1 MPWQEQTV
9 MSERMEFVTLLA
21 QGGIS
26 MAEACRR
33 FRISR
38 PTGYIWWDRYQR
50 EGFAGLVDRSRRPQH
65 VPHQTPAA
73 LEQAVLA
80 LRDQH
85 PTWGGR
91 KLRTVLQQQGWSP
104 VPSASTITEI
114 LRRHARLDPDHA
126 LSRGPWRRFVHA
138 APNDLWQLDFKG
150 HFALATGRCHP
161 LTVLDD
167 CSRYVLGL
175 VACANEQDQTVR
187 AHLTTLFRHYGLP
200 WRILT
205 DNSGPWGSTQAT
217 QPLTRLSVWL
227 LRLDIAV
234 WHGRHY
240 HPQTQGKVERL
251 HRTLDADLL
260 HHQRYPTL
268 QAAQAAFSDW
278 RQTYNHLRPHDAL
291 DLAVPA
297 ARYQS
302 SPRAF
307 PEVLPPLEYA
317 DGDIV
322 RVVRQIGG
330 DQLSAQALPY
340 LPGTGWA
347 ADRAAAHPDRWDPH
361 RPLRPP
367 LPRGVESAYRP
378 VHTALRQAFGGVKD
392 VSEHL

>member
-1 MPWQEQTV
+1 
-9 MSERMEFVTLLA
+9 MSERTEFVTLLA

-38 PTGYIWWDRYQR
+38 PTGYTWWARYQR
-50 EGFAGLVDRSRRPQH
+50 EGLAGLADRSRRPQH
-65 VPHQTPAA
+65 SPHQTPAA
-73 LEQAVLA
+73 MEQAVLA
-80 LRDQH
+80 LRDTH
-85 PTWGGR
+85 PSWGGR
-91 KLRTVLQQQGWSP
+91 KLRAVLQRHGWSA

-114 LRRHARLDPDHA
+114 LRRHERLDPERTY
-126 LSRGPWRRFVHA
+126 SRGPWQRFVHA

-150 HFALATGRCHP
+150 HFPLAAGRCHP

-175 VACANEQDQTVR
+175 FACANEQDQTVR
-187 AHLTTLFRHYGLP
+187 AHLTTLFRRYGLP

-205 DNSGPWGSTQAT
+205 DNSGPWGSTQAA

-227 LRLDIAV
+227 LRLGIAV

-240 HPQTQGKVERL
+240 HPQTQGKVERV
-251 HRTLDADLL
+251 HRTIDADLL
-260 HHQRYPTL
+260 QHQRYPAL
-268 QAAQAAFSDW
+268 QDAQAAFSDW

-307 PEVLPPLEYA
+307 PEALPPLAYA

-322 RVVRQIGG
+322 RVVRQMGEISY
-330 DQLSAQALPY
+330 QRKLYRISQALGGQPI
-340 LPGTGWA
+340 A
-347 ADRAAAHPDRWDPH
+347 
-361 RPLRPP
+361 LRPT
-367 LPRGVESAYRP
+367 LIDGVLG
-378 VHTALRQAFGGVKD
+378 VHFAHYCLGELNLHTGRYTMHYGRH
-392 VSEHL
+392 SEV